1 MNRGTLTLSI
11 VFLLVA
17 LAGGLVLIF
26 DLSQRYAAEALSEE
40 TPASASAVGLSAPTV
55 DGVVSDGEYVHR
67 FRDEE
72 TGMDLYWSVLGEEI
86 YFALRSPGKG
96 WLAVGFDPD
105 GPMMRGADIIIGF
118 VQDDGETVVRD
129 HYADTQVDHK
139 PDSELG
145 GTEDITEF
153 AGSEDAQGTTLEFV
167 RPLQTEDAYD
177 KAIRPGEMFVL
188 FAYAPEADDFIRYHG
203 QKNRS
208 TRSLDFFAEA
218 SAAAGA
224 ETGTGAGAA
233 APLPEGPPTLD
244 GVLAE
249 GEYAAVFRDE
259 ETGMELHWTI
269 VGEKIYLGLRSP
281 GSGWV
286 AVGFAPEGPM
296 MKGADILIGYVQNG
310 EAFVEDNFAD
320 GPVNHKPDSELGGTD
335 NVEEFAGS
343 EGADGTILELV
354 RPLNTGDP
362 YDRPLTPGE
371 GEVTLLLAYAEKD
384 DFISYHA
391 KRASVTLDL
400 AAGVIEP

>member
-1 MNRGTLTLSI
+1 MHRGTLTLSI

-17 LAGGLVLIF
+17 LAGGFLLIL
-26 DLSQRYAAEALSEE
+26 DLSRRYAVEAVSEE
-40 TPASASAVGLSAPTV
+40 VPSPLPASTGAVRLAAPTV
-55 DGVVSDGEYVHR
+55 DGVVSRGEYPHR
-67 FRDEE
+67 YHDEE
-72 TGMDLYWSVLGEEI
+72 TGMDLYWSVLGGEI
-86 YFALRSPGKG
+86 YFALRSPGQG
-96 WLAVGFDPD
+96 WLAIGFDPD
-105 GPMMRGADIIIGF
+105 GPLMRGADIVIGF
-118 VQDDGETVVRD
+118 VQDDGETLVGD

-167 RPLQTEDAYD
+167 RPLETGDAYD

-188 FAYAPEADDFIRYHG
+188 FAYAPRADDFIRYHG

-218 SAAAGA
+218 SATVMTPPPA
-224 ETGTGAGAA
+224 
-233 APLPEGPPTLD
+233 EGPPTLN

-281 GSGWV
+281 GRGWV
-286 AVGFAPEGPM
+286 AAGFAPEGPT
-296 MKGADILIGYVQNG
+296 MKGADILIGYVQDG
-310 EAFVEDNFAD
+310 EVSVEDGFAD
-320 GPVNHKPDSELGGTD
+320 GPVNHKSDSELGGTND
-335 NVEEFAGS
+335 VEEFAGS
-343 EGADGTILELV
+343 EDEKGTVIELV

-362 YDRPLTPGE
+362 YDRPLTPD
-371 GEVTLLLAYAEKD
+371 EVTLLLAYADKD

-391 KRASVTLDL
+391 KRSSVTLDL